1 MRIVIIGAGEVGFH
15 VAKALSL
22 EDFDITVIDLDPEKC
37 RRASEH
43 LDVIVVQGNGASPKN
58 LVKADV
64 AKADYVFA
72 LTRIDEVNLI
82 ASQQARQLG
91 ANKVIAR
98 LRNQQY
104 SDTNSII
111 KPEKFGIDHVIH
123 PEKEA
128 CKEIVRLVEHPY
140 ATKVM
145 DFEGGRLKMVGIRI
159 ALNSKIVGKTVREL
173 NELTQEIKFGIVA
186 VNRGSDS
193 IVPWGDFEF
202 EPNDMTYFIV
212 KTKNL
217 DRLLQLL
224 DINGNKSTRVM
235 IFGGEKIGYSV
246 AEVLQETKSV
256 RLIDKRRDKSE
267 EIAAGLSDTMVIN
280 ADATDLEFLASENI
294 SEVCSFIAVTKDEKE
309 NILAGMLAHQMGAKQ
324 TIIHINT
331 TEYIPLLQ
339 NLGIGLV
346 VSKNMS
352 TVNGITRKIYSDKTE
367 TDLIAFEDIDVDV
380 IELQPQTGSIVTQK
394 PLERIDFPQDS
405 IVGVINH
412 HGNLSI
418 ARGSSRITDEDTVLV
433 FSKTKGIP
441 KIREIFGLDE

>member
-1 MRIVIIGAGEVGFH
+1 VIIGAGEVGFH

-22 EDFDITVIDLDPEKC
+22 EDFDITVIDIDPEKC
-37 RRASEH
+37 RRAAEH

-58 LVKADV
+58 LIEADV

-91 ANKVIAR
+91 AKKVIAR

-111 KPEKFGIDHVIH
+111 KPEKFGIELVIH

-128 CKEIVRLVEHPY
+128 SSEIVRLVEHPY

-159 ALNSKIVGKTVREL
+159 SLHSKIIGRTVREL
-173 NELTQEIKFGIVA
+173 NDQTTEIKFGIVS
-186 VNRGSDS
+186 VIRGNKT
-193 IVPWGDFEF
+193 IVPWGDFVF
-202 EPNDMTYFIV
+202 EPHDRAYFII

-217 DRLLQLL
+217 DELLSLL
-224 DINGNKSTRVM
+224 DISGHKSNRVM
-235 IFGGEKIGYSV
+235 IYGGEKIGYSV
-246 AEVLQETKSV
+246 ADALQKDKSV

-267 EIAAGLSDTMVIN
+267 EIASKLSDTMVIN
-280 ADATDLEFLASENI
+280 ADGTDLEFLKSENI
-294 SEVCSFIAVTKDEKE
+294 KDVESFIAVTKDEKE
-309 NILAGMLAHQMGAKQ
+309 NILAGMLAHQLGAKQ

-331 TEYIPLLQ
+331 QEYIPLLQ
-339 NLGIGLV
+339 DLGIGSV
-346 VSKNMS
+346 VSKNMA
-352 TVNGITRKIYSDKTE
+352 TVNRITRKIYSDKTDTE
-367 TDLIAFEDIDVDV
+367 LIAFEEIDVDV
-380 IELQPQTGSIVTQK
+380 IELQPQTGSKVTQK
-394 PLERIDFPQDS
+394 SLEEIDFPKDS

-412 HGNLSI
+412 HGHLSI
-418 ARGSSRITDEDTVLV
+418 ARGNSRITEEDTVLV
-433 FSKTKGIP
+433 FSKTKAIP
-441 KIREIFGLDE
+441 KIQEIFGLNE

>member
-15 VAKALSL
+15 VAKALSQ

-58 LVKADV
+58 LVKANV

-104 SDTNSII
+104 SDINSII
-111 KPEKFGIDHVIH
+111 KPEKFGIDLVIH

-140 ATKVM
+140 ASKVM
-145 DFEGGRLKMVGIRI
+145 DFEGGRLKMVGIGISHR
-159 ALNSKIVGKTVREL
+159 SKIVGKSVRDL
-173 NELTQEIKFGIVA
+173 NDQSEEIKFGIVS
-186 VNRGSDS
+186 VIRDNKS

-202 EPNDMTYFIV
+202 EPNDRAYFIV

-217 DRLLQLL
+217 DKLLQLL
-224 DINGNKSTRVM
+224 DINGSKSNRVM

-246 AEVLQETKSV
+246 AEILQETKSV
-256 RLIDKRRDKSE
+256 RLIDKRREKSE
-267 EIAAGLSDTMVIN
+267 EIAAGLSNTMVIN
-280 ADATDLEFLASENI
+280 ADATDLEFLSSENI
-294 SEVCSFIAVTKDEKE
+294 GEVCSFIAVTKDEKE

-324 TIIHINT
+324 IIVHINT
-331 TEYIPLLQ
+331 TEYIPPLQ
-339 NLGIGLV
+339 NLGIGSV
-346 VSKNMS
+346 VSKNMA
-352 TVNGITRKIYSDKTE
+352 TVNSITRKIYSDKTE

-380 IELQPQTGSIVTQK
+380 IELQPQTGSKVTQK
-394 PLERIDFPQDS
+394 PLEEIDFPKDS

-433 FSKTKGIP
+433 FSKTKAIP
-441 KIREIFGLDE
+441 KIRELFGLDE

>member
-22 EDFDITVIDLDPEKC
+22 EDYDITVVDIDPEKC

-58 LVKADV
+58 LVRAEVD
-64 AKADYVFA
+64 KADYVFA

-111 KPEKFGIDHVIH
+111 KPEKFGIDLVIH

-128 CKEIVRLVEHPY
+128 CEEIVRLVEHPY
-140 ATKVM
+140 ALKVM

-159 ALNSKIVGKTVREL
+159 SLNSAIVGKSVREL
-173 NELTQEIKFGIVA
+173 NDSTGAIKFGIVS
-186 VNRGSDS
+186 VIRNNKT
-193 IVPWGDFEF
+193 IVPWGDFIF
-202 EPNDMTYFIV
+202 EPNDRAYFII
-212 KTKNL
+212 KTKHL
-217 DRLLQLL
+217 DDLLKLL
-224 DINGNKSTRVM
+224 DINGSRSNRVM
-235 IFGGEKIGYSV
+235 IFGGEKIGHSV
-246 AEVLQETKSV
+246 AEVLQEKKSV
-256 RLIDKRRDKSE
+256 RLIDKRREKSE
-267 EIAAGLSDTMVIN
+267 EIAAVLKDTMVIN
-280 ADATDLEFLASENI
+280 ADATDIEFLSSENI
-294 SEVCSFIAVTKDEKE
+294 GEVETFIAATKDEKE

-331 TEYIPLLQ
+331 TEYIPLLDD
-339 NLGIGLV
+339 LGIGSV

-352 TVNGITRKIYSDKTE
+352 TVNKITRKIYSDKTE
-367 TDLIAFEDIDVDV
+367 TDLIAFEEIDVDV
-380 IELQPQTGSIVTQK
+380 IELHPQEGSKITQK
-394 PLERIDFPQDS
+394 PLEEIEFPTDS

-418 ARGSSRITDEDTVLV
+418 ARGNSRITEEDTVLV
-433 FSKTKGIP
+433 FSKTRGIP